1 MLKDQEKRIIKDILI
16 HARKKAGLSL
26 REVARACNIDH
37 TYLYRFEKGLFP
49 KNNQAILI
57 SCLNYYGYDL
67 AFDKT
72 FNQELDHLF
81 NKLNNCYI
89 EIDRVSV
96 AKLDLDLRLLKTKTK
111 RSLKYHKFLL
121 YTYIN
126 QLYLNIDKNVA
137 GDEVRKLLNYINL
150 YEPEDQLLL
159 YDHVAIYYQLRH
171 DHDKAIELFN
181 KAMAIDN
188 TSLQSAIAGY
198 HMVRS
203 LVYRGRCLQAHRI
216 LAHSIEIFRDNKIEK
231 REMLASSRIGNVC
244 LHTGQYK
251 EAIHYIKEMYR
262 LASKNNEI
270 RYIKSS
276 LHNLMVCFCE
286 LHENKRVRGLFKFI
300 SSTQLAMSHK
310 FYSNLLY
317 FALENH
323 DDVLFAKA
331 YQAASKI
338 EGKDGDLY
346 YILIQFMNTVY
357 QNKELTLCTELFKT
371 ILALTNDQEFNYEKH
386 VVYKIMALAYAN
398 HHEYKDAFEALLMA
412 ESFHKD

>member
-1 MLKDQEKRIIKDILI
+1 MLKDQEKHIIKNMLI
-16 HARKKAGLSL
+16 NARKKAGLSL
-26 REVARACNIDH
+26 REVAKDCNIDH

-67 AFDKT
+67 AFDKI

-81 NKLNNCYI
+81 DKLNNCYI
-89 EIDRVSV
+89 EMNRVSV
-96 AKLDLDLRLLKTKTK
+96 AKLDLDLRLLEPKIK

-126 QLYLNIDKNVA
+126 KFYLHDGNGILVN
-137 GDEVRKLLNYINL
+137 EVRTLLNNVDL

-171 DHDKAIELFN
+171 DHDKAIDLFN
-181 KAMAIDN
+181 KALAIDD
-188 TSLQSAIAGY
+188 TSLQSAVVGY

-203 LVYRGRCLQAHRI
+203 LVYRDRCLQAHRI
-216 LAHSIEIFRDNKIEK
+216 LAHSIEIFRDKKIDI
-231 REMLASSRIGNVC
+231 REMLASSRIGNIC
-244 LHTGQYK
+244 QHTRQYK
-251 EAIHYIKEMYR
+251 EAVNYIKEMYR
-262 LASKNNEI
+262 LACKNKEI
-270 RYIKSS
+270 KYIKLS
-276 LHNLMVCFCE
+276 LYNLMVCFCE
-286 LHENKRVRGLFKFI
+286 SHEHQRVLGLFKFV
-300 SSTQLAMSHK
+300 SFKKLTMDHK
-310 FYSNLLY
+310 FYCIILCH
-317 FALENH
+317 ALESRDNE
-323 DDVLFAKA
+323 LFEKA
-331 YQAASKI
+331 YEADSKL
-338 EGKDGDLY
+338 EDHDDLY
-346 YILIQFMNTVY
+346 YKLNRLMNDIY
-357 QNKELTLCTELFKT
+357 LNKELSLCVAEFKT